1 MNTADWLNLVRQ
13 GEWATLEDRWMTA
26 IEASPVDRESLLG
39 VLEALAKAGE
49 GERAGTL
56 AWMWLNTFR
65 ERAAPREV
73 MDLAREMIVHTPDS
87 QALREQVAELYKDV
101 YSDRPGIDSL
111 IEASGLRGGK
121 SPRRAIRTLEIA
133 LVSAPGSCLISRT
146 DDRPA
151 EVVEADLA
159 GGRFVL
165 RTSRGRI
172 ELDADQL
179 AAGFNPVDPNDFR
192 VLSELHPER
201 FASLLADDPAGLI
214 IGLLRTRGG
223 RMDADEL
230 KYTLTPTF
238 LPAEEWSKWW
248 SRARTALKRHPHVRL
263 EGRTPVVLVYDEAG
277 CSLED
282 EVRQRWSA
290 ARTAEERIAVIDSY
304 LRETKSRKTS
314 PDAAM
319 LAAWAH
325 SFVKKIDAHRSHPV
339 EAIRAAVV
347 LERLRRTG
355 LVPAGDRSPLEELLA
370 GSNAPEKLLAEFASS
385 ELMAFLVDAAK
396 AALPDRW
403 AEVFLRLLPS
413 CSPDVCDLFTEQLLA
428 GGFGERLQ
436 EIIRQ
441 IPSQPLENLEAM
453 AWLWRGPKQAESLSL
468 PPRVE
473 LLGRMLTLLA
483 DLARHEDTPPATLKR
498 VRAVVRSALT
508 AKKLGVFREVLE
520 GLEPEMVQAI
530 HRQVTRTPGLSSALV
545 HDLRKIIHEMYPT
558 LFEKPRLE
566 PWEDPNVIY
575 TTEKG
580 RAKAEEELN
589 HIVNVKMAENAR
601 AIGAAAAHGDLSE
614 NSEYKF
620 ALEERD
626 LLRARVANIQN
637 DLARAR
643 LIEPYI
649 VPRDR
654 VGVGSKVTV
663 RSLDGQVVREMIF
676 LGPWDA
682 DIDRHIYNYNAPMC
696 RRMMGLQVGETVEL
710 NLDGT
715 DREYRIEAI
724 ASAV

>member
-13 GEWATLEDRWMTA
+13 GEWATLEDRWLTA
-26 IEASPVDRESLLG
+26 IEESPVDRASLLA
-39 VLEALAKAGE
+39 VLEALARAGE

-65 ERAAPREV
+65 ERSSPREV
-73 MDLAREMIVHTPDS
+73 MDLAREIIVHTPGS
-87 QALREQVAELYKDV
+87 EPLREQVAELYKSV
-101 YSDRPGIDSL
+101 YADRPGIESL

-121 SPRRAIRTLEIA
+121 SPRRALRTLEIA
-133 LVSAPGSCLISRT
+133 LQCTPGSCLISRT

-165 RTSRGRI
+165 RTARGRV

-179 AAGFNPVDPNDFR
+179 AAGYNPVDANDFR

-214 IGLLRTRGG
+214 LGLLRAHGG

-230 KYTLTPTF
+230 KYGLTPKF

-248 SRARTALKRHPHVRL
+248 SKARTALKRHPNVRL

-282 EVRQRWSA
+282 EVKQRWSA

-304 LRETKSRKTS
+304 LRETKSRKTT
-314 PDAAM
+314 PDTGM
-319 LAAWAH
+319 LAAWAQA
-325 SFVKKIDAHRSHPV
+325 FAKRIDTHRGHPV

-347 LERLRRTG
+347 LERLRQTG
-355 LVPAGDRSPLEELLA
+355 LVPAAQRSPLEELLA
-370 GSNAPEKLLAEFASS
+370 GSKEPERLLAEFASS
-385 ELMAFLVDAAK
+385 DLMKLLVDAAK
-396 AALPDRW
+396 TALPDRW
-403 AEVFLRLLPS
+403 ADVFLRLLPS
-413 CSPDVCDLFTEQLLA
+413 CSPDVCDLLTEHLLA
-428 GGFGERLQ
+428 GGFADRLQ
-436 EIIRQ
+436 EVVRQ

-453 AWLWRGPKQAESLSL
+453 AWLWRGPKQAESLPL

-483 DLARHEDTPPATLKR
+483 DLARREDTPPETLRR

-508 AKKLGVFREVLE
+508 AKKLGVFRELLE

-566 PWEDPNVIY
+566 PWEDPGVIY
-575 TTEKG
+575 
-580 RAKAEEELN
+580 
-589 HIVNVKMAENAR
+589 
-601 AIGAAAAHGDLSE
+601 
-614 NSEYKF
+614 
-620 ALEERD
+620 
-626 LLRARVANIQN
+626 
-637 DLARAR
+637 
-643 LIEPYI
+643 
-649 VPRDR
+649 
-654 VGVGSKVTV
+654 
-663 RSLDGQVVREMIF
+663 
-676 LGPWDA
+676 
-682 DIDRHIYNYNAPMC
+682 
-696 RRMMGLQVGETVEL
+696 
-710 NLDGT
+710 
-715 DREYRIEAI
+715 
-724 ASAV
+724 